1 MKNQGEELLERSLA
15 FSKTE
20 RSWRQFRHSCRQ
32 LCTKTFNSPLLK
44 EAAVITFIRE
54 WVSVSLLWDLQ
65 RLFEQRA
72 VIKVSALQAQWQQA
86 LYLNRVGS
94 QLWEMILN
102 LYWPVKKK
110 KKRTTWES
118 LINWYWFSQITLV
131 KRIYWCVNACCW
143 EDHSRMAL
151 KDL

>member
-1 MKNQGEELLERSLA
+1 MKNQGEQLLKRSLA

-20 RSWRQFRHSCRQ
+20 RSWRQVRHSCRQ

-44 EAAVITFIRE
+44 EAAAITIIRE
-54 WVSVSLLWDLQ
+54 WVSVSLLWDLR
-65 RLFEQRA
+65 RLFEHRA

-86 LYLNRVGS
+86 LYLNGVGS

-110 KKRTTWES
+110 KKKNYMGIADKLV
-118 LINWYWFSQITLV
+118 LIFT
-131 KRIYWCVNACCW
+131 
-143 EDHSRMAL
+143 DHPCQ
-151 KDL
+151 KDLLMCQCVLLRGS